1 MGERMAGMSGG
12 TTVRRAGRAPASHYV
27 LAVVFGAITTIGVS
41 LVVGASNSESFWQA
55 AGIGALCA
63 IYPSIS
69 LGMRLFVSNHT
80 VTRDAHG
87 AESIELAWMR
97 RAAAGAFLDVLVT
110 TVVAAVLLMFVG
122 PVIDALP
129 ALVALIGLGAVDAG
143 VRYAVIRYRAL
154 R

>member
-1 MGERMAGMSGG
+1 MHERMAEMSGG
-12 TTVRRAGRAPASHYV
+12 TTVRRAPASHYV
-27 LAVVFGAITTIGVS
+27 LAVVFGAIATIGVS
-41 LVVGASNSESFWQA
+41 LAVGASNPESFWLA

-80 VTRDAHG
+80 VTRDAFG
-87 AESIELAWMR
+87 AESIELSWMR

-110 TVVAAVLLMFVG
+110 TVVGAVVLMFAG
-122 PVIDALP
+122 PVVDALP
-129 ALVALIGLGAVDAG
+129 ALLALIGLSAVDAG
-143 VRYAVIRYRAL
+143 LRYAIIRYRAM